1 MSAKIPITEFSR
13 RLCVASHRSDL
24 APGPTGGVPCAEHT
38 QLAKTYYGLLDPK
51 FKPILAVIW
60 EEVAEMA
67 RVAEQA

>member
-1 MSAKIPITEFSR
+1 VSAKIPVTEFAR

-51 FKPILAVIW
+51 FKPMVAVIW
-60 EEVAEMA
+60 QAVGEMLDGG
-67 RVAEQA
+67 E